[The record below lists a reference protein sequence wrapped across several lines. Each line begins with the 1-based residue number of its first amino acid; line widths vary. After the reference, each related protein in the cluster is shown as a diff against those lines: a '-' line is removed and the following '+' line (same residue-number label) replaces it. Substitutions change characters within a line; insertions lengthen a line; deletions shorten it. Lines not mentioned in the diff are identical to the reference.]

1 MDNKKIKVK
10 LIGQDG
16 NIFNLMAITRRAL
29 IKDGQEENA
38 EKMIKEIE
46 NSGSYDEAIYIITK
60 YVDII

>member
-46 NSGSYDEAIYIITK
+46 NSESYDEAIYIITK